1 MGEEVEGTAKSY
13 EAATG
18 DPPLTFPSLNHLHFY
33 PAAAPHTPLK
43 ASNDWNSVFN
53 RVHNI
58 LPNSPPSYLRD
69 HAAGNVVVYAC
80 GNSFYDTC
88 APDATVDLCFSSTA
102 MHWLTMCPVQIP
114 DALHSACTQDAAAT
128 AAFEVRGS
136 WLVARGSC
144 SNVLTI
150 GSTCRGGCGGCGGGG
165 GCKG

>member
-1 MGEEVEGTAKSY
+1 MGEEVEGTTNSY

-18 DPPLTFPSLNHLHFY
+18 DPPLTYSHPSTTYTSTL
-33 PAAAPHTPLK
+33 PRSPPCRRTTPCPHHTFTLPPK

-128 AAFEVRGS
+128 AAFEVRGLWLVACGS
-136 WLVARGSC
+136 WLVAR
-144 SNVLTI
+144 VPMF
-150 GSTCRGGCGGCGGGG
+150 
-165 GCKG
+165 

>member
-1 MGEEVEGTAKSY
+1 MGEEVEGTTNSY

-18 DPPLTFPSLNHLHFY
+18 DPPLTYSHPSTTYTSTL
-33 PAAAPHTPLK
+33 PRSPPCRRTTPCPHHTFTLPPK

-128 AAFEVRGS
+128 AAFEVRDL
-136 WLVARGSC
+136 WLVAR
-144 SNVLTI
+144 VPMF
-150 GSTCRGGCGGCGGGG
+150 
-165 GCKG
+165 